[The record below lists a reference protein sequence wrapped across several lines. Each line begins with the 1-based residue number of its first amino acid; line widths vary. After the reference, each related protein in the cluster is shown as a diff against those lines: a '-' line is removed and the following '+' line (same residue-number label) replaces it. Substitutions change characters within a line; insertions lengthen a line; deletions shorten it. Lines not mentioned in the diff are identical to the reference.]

1 MDTMQAELES
11 EFADEQAVF
20 SLPAI
25 LDPSAALAAAKRLY
39 AHNRAGLRFFCE
51 NRRVVPVDELGSMD
65 DAADGAIGEG

>member
-11 EFADEQAVF
+11 DYVEEEAVF

-25 LDPSAALAAAKRLY
+25 LDPSDALAAAKRLY

-51 NRRVVPVDELGSMD
+51 NRRVVPVDELGTMED
-65 DAADGAIGEG
+65 GVDGAVGGE